1 MISLPKMSSDW
12 RQQHVDVISDSLH
25 EFITDGG
32 AEAAHEALCD
42 AIMSWID
49 YHQKELNEW
58 RYLAAR
64 LNLPLPDA
72 SIPSSEESSKPK
84 P

>member
-1 MISLPKMSSDW
+1 MISLPNKPDSW
-12 RQQHVDVISDSLH
+12 RTYHVDAISESLN
-25 EFITDGG
+25 EFISNGG

-64 LNLPLPDA
+64 LNLPLPNA
-72 SIPSSEESSKPK
+72 STISFEGNESKSW
-84 P
+84 

>member
-1 MISLPKMSSDW
+1 MIALPTVTNW
-12 RQQHVDVISDSLH
+12 RQQQVDTISDCLH
-25 EFITDGG
+25 EFITEGG
-32 AEAAHEALCD
+32 ADAAHEALCD

-64 LNLPLPDA
+64 LNLPLPSVSTA
-72 SIPSSEESSKPK
+72 SSGENVKTEP
-84 P
+84 